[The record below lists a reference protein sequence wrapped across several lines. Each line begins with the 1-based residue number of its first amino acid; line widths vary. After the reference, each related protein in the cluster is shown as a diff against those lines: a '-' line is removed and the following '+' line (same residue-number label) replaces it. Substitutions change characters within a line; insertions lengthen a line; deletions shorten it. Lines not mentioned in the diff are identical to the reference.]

1 MQNLCRVLCIVCI
14 VFCFPLLFMYI
25 QVSMVNSQRSKGKRQ
40 KAKVN
45 SQQAMVNRQ
54 KARGKRQEAMVNSQQ
69 SIGNSQWS
77 TGKRQQA
84 KGKSQKSIGNRQQ
97 YIVRS
102 LRSEFGVSGQR
113 SFSRTESR
121 HGCLVPSSRQC
132 DFSVRLFFL
141 SLFAAQK
148 RVPPLQMPNFAT

>member
-1 MQNLCRVLCIVCI
+1 
-14 VFCFPLLFMYI
+14 
-25 QVSMVNSQRSKGKRQ
+25 MVNGRQSIVKRQQAKGKRQ
-40 KAKVN
+40 KAKGK
-45 SQQAMVNRQ
+45 SQQAKV
-54 KARGKRQEAMVNSQQ
+54 KAQE
-69 SIGNSQWS
+69 
-77 TGKRQQA
+77 
-84 KGKSQKSIGNRQQ
+84 

-113 SFSRTESR
+113 SFSGTESR
-121 HGCLVPSSRQC
+121 HGSLVPSSRQC

>member
-1 MQNLCRVLCIVCI
+1 
-14 VFCFPLLFMYI
+14 
-25 QVSMVNSQRSKGKRQ
+25 MVNRQ

-54 KARGKRQEAMVNSQQ
+54 EAKGNRQKAISKRQEAR
-69 SIGNSQWS
+69 
-77 TGKRQQA
+77 GKAQE
-84 KGKSQKSIGNRQQ
+84 

-113 SFSRTESR
+113 SFSDTESR
-121 HGCLVPSSRQC
+121 HGSLVPSSRQC

>member
-1 MQNLCRVLCIVCI
+1 PFIYV
-14 VFCFPLLFMYI
+14 YT
-25 QVSMVNSQRSKGKRQ
+25 SVNGQQATVNRQWSTGKRQ

-54 KARGKRQEAMVNSQQ
+54 
-69 SIGNSQWS
+69 
-77 TGKRQQA
+77 QA
-84 KGKSQKSIGNRQQ
+84 IGNRQE

-113 SFSRTESR
+113 SFSDTESR

>member
-1 MQNLCRVLCIVCI
+1 MVNGQQSTVKRQQAI
-14 VFCFPLLFMYI
+14 
-25 QVSMVNSQRSKGKRQ
+25 VNSQWSRGE
-40 KAKVN
+40 
-45 SQQAMVNRQ
+45 RQ
-54 KARGKRQEAMVNSQQ
+54 KARGKRQEAK
-69 SIGNSQWS
+69 
-77 TGKRQQA
+77 GKRQE
-84 KGKSQKSIGNRQQ
+84 

-113 SFSRTESR
+113 SFSDTESR
-121 HGCLVPSSRQC
+121 HGSLVPSSRQC

>member
-25 QVSMVNSQRSKGKRQ
+25 QVSMGNRQQATVNGQQAKGNRQKAIGNRQQAKGKRQ
-40 KAKVN
+40 KAIV
-45 SQQAMVNRQ
+45 
-54 KARGKRQEAMVNSQQ
+54 
-69 SIGNSQWS
+69 NSQWS
-77 TGKRQQA
+77 TVY
-84 KGKSQKSIGNRQQ
+84 SQEARGNRQEARGKAQ
-97 YIVRS
+97 EYIVRS

-113 SFSRTESR
+113 SFSDTESR